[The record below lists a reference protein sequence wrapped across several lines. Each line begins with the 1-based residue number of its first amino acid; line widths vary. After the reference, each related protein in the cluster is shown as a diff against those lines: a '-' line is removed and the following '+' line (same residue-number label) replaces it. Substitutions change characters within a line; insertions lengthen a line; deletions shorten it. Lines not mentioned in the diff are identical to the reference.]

1 MKLQAKSRKFTL
13 QKLHYQSITLNMQ
26 NTSKHT
32 NRLIDETS
40 PYLLQHAHNP
50 VDWYPWG
57 EEALNLAKE
66 LDKPILLSIGYSA
79 CHWCHVMERESF
91 ENEKIAA
98 IMNKYYINIKV
109 DREERPDLDEI
120 YMSAVQIMTGSG
132 GWPMTVFL
140 TPELKPFYGGTYFP
154 PEDRYGRPGFPKLLM
169 AVEDAYRSK
178 RTEIDEQAEKLVA
191 HINQISNPTSV
202 KDLSLDNKIIEQA
215 FYHYQNKFD
224 NQHGGFGQAPKF
236 PPGMGLILLLRYWKK
251 SGNSRALH
259 IIEFTLE
266 KMAQGGMY
274 DQLGGGFHRYSTD
287 EIWLVPHFEKMLYD
301 NSLLTVAYLEAFQ
314 ATSKPFYQEVVE
326 ETLSYILREMYDQQ
340 NGGFYSTQDADSEGV
355 EGKFFVWTPEE
366 VEQILGQA
374 EAKIFCDFYDITD
387 QGNFEHKNILWI
399 KTPVDLYIK
408 KTNINQTDLLNI
420 LDRSKKKLFDV
431 RDKRIKPGL
440 DDKILTSWNGLMIRS
455 MSIAYQILGEPR
467 YLEAAENSAKFILT
481 KLVQKN
487 GHLLRTHRAGKS
499 HLNACLEDYSYF
511 ITGLIELYQAN
522 FDPYWL
528 TEANRL
534 NQIMIDQFWDT
545 ENGGF
550 FFTGKDHP
558 KLIVR
563 SKSAY
568 DGATPSGASMAVH
581 VLLRLAILLNQPDL
595 KEKAETTFALYN
607 DNMKTAPSGSAQ
619 MLCGVDF
626 LLDTPKEIAIVGD
639 PSSEQTQEIL
649 RNIHRRFVPNKV
661 IALLNPNAK
670 DKQKIEELIPL
681 LANKTSI
688 AGKTT
693 IYVCQNYACQLPTT
707 DVNKLDEL
715 LHPEQHL
722 IIQ

>member
-1 MKLQAKSRKFTL
+1 MK
-13 QKLHYQSITLNMQ
+13 
-26 NTSKHT
+26 NTPKHT

-91 ENEKIAA
+91 ENEEIAA
-98 IMNKYYINIKV
+98 IMNKHYINIKV

-140 TPELKPFYGGTYFP
+140 TPDRKPFYGGTYFP
-154 PEDRYGRPGFPKLLM
+154 PDDRYGRPGFPKLLV
-169 AVEDAYRSK
+169 AVKDAYQNK
-178 RTEIDEQAEKLVA
+178 RADIDEQAEKLVS
-191 HINQISNPTSV
+191 HINQISNPKSV
-202 KDLSLDNKIIEQA
+202 DDLLLDDKIIEQA
-215 FYHYQNKFD
+215 FYHYQNRFD
-224 NQHGGFGQAPKF
+224 SQHGGFGQAPKF
-236 PPGMGLILLLRYWKK
+236 PPGMGLILLLRYWKR

-259 IIEFTLE
+259 IVEFTLE
-266 KMAQGGMY
+266 KMARGGMY

-314 ATSKPFYQEVVE
+314 ATSKPFYREVVE
-326 ETLSYILREMYDQQ
+326 ETLDYVLREMYNQQ

-355 EGKFFVWTPEE
+355 EGKFFVWTPGE

-374 EAKIFCDFYDITD
+374 DAKIFCDFYDVTD
-387 QGNFEHKNILWI
+387 HGNFEHQNILWV
-399 KTPVDLYIK
+399 KTPADLYAKKIK
-408 KTNINQTDLLNI
+408 IDQANLVNI
-420 LDRSKKKLFDV
+420 LNRCKKKLFEI

-455 MSIAYQILGEPR
+455 MGLAYQILGDLR
-467 YLEAAENSAKFILT
+467 YLEAAEKSAKFILT
-481 KLVQKN
+481 ELVRKN

-511 ITGLIELYQAN
+511 IAGLIELYQAS

-528 TEANRL
+528 READRL
-534 NQIMIDQFWDT
+534 NQIMISQFWDPQ
-545 ENGGF
+545 NGGF
-550 FFTGKDHP
+550 FFTGKDYP
-558 KLIVR
+558 ELIVR

-568 DGATPSGASMAVH
+568 DGATPSGASMAIH

-595 KEKAETTFALYN
+595 IEKAKTTFSLY
-607 DNMKTAPSGSAQ
+607 DHAMKTAPSGSAQ

-626 LLDTPKEIAIVGD
+626 LIDTPKEIAIIGN
-639 PSSEQTQEIL
+639 PLSEQTQEIL
-649 RNIHRRFVPNKV
+649 KNIHRRFVPNKV
-661 IALLNPNAK
+661 VALLNPNTE
-670 DKQKIEELIPL
+670 DRQKIEELIPL
-681 LANKTSI
+681 LASKTSI
-688 AGKTT
+688 DGKTT

-707 DVNKLDEL
+707 DVGDLDKLL
-715 LHPEQHL
+715 
-722 IIQ
+722 

>member
-1 MKLQAKSRKFTL
+1 MK
-13 QKLHYQSITLNMQ
+13 
-26 NTSKHT
+26 NTPKHT

-57 EEALNLAKE
+57 EEALNLAKN

-154 PEDRYGRPGFPKLLM
+154 PDDRYGRPGFPKLLE
-169 AVEDAYRSK
+169 AVEGAYRSK
-178 RTEIDEQAEKLVA
+178 REEINEQAEKLVS
-191 HINQISNPTSV
+191 HINQISNPKGV
-202 KDLSLDNKIIEQA
+202 ENLSLNDKIIEQA
-215 FYHYQNKFD
+215 FYHYQNRFD
-224 NQHGGFGQAPKF
+224 SQHGGFGQAPKF
-236 PPGMGLILLLRYWKK
+236 PPGMGLILLLRYWKR

-259 IIEFTLE
+259 IVEFTLE
-266 KMAQGGMY
+266 KMARGGMN

-287 EIWLVPHFEKMLYD
+287 EIWLAPHFEKMLYD
-301 NSLLTVAYLEAFQ
+301 NSLLTVTYLEAFQ
-314 ATSKPFYQEVVE
+314 ATGKPFYREVVE
-326 ETLSYILREMYDQQ
+326 ETLGYVLREMYDQK
-340 NGGFYSTQDADSEGV
+340 NGGFYSTQDADSEGE
-355 EGKFFVWTPEE
+355 EGKFFVWTPDE
-366 VEQILGQA
+366 VEQILGQVD
-374 EAKIFCDFYDITD
+374 AKVFCDFYDVTD
-387 QGNFEHKNILWI
+387 HGNFEHQNILWV
-399 KTPVDLYIK
+399 KTPTDLYTK
-408 KTNINQTDLLNI
+408 KTNIEQTDLINI
-420 LDRSKKKLFDV
+420 LSRCKKKLFDA
-431 RDKRIKPGL
+431 REKRIKPGL

-455 MSIAYQILGEPR
+455 MGLAYQILGDPR
-467 YLEAAENSAKFILT
+467 YLEAAETSAKFIL
-481 KLVQKN
+481 KELVQKN

-511 ITGLIELYQAN
+511 IAGLIELYQAS
-522 FDPYWL
+522 FDPHWL
-528 TEANRL
+528 REANRL
-534 NQIMIDQFWDT
+534 NQIMISQFWDSQ
-545 ENGGF
+545 NGGF

-558 KLIVR
+558 ELIVR

-595 KEKAETTFALYN
+595 KEKAKITFSLY
-607 DNMKTAPSGSAQ
+607 DHTMKTAPSGSAQ

-626 LLDTPKEIAIVGD
+626 LIDAPKEIAIVGN
-639 PSSEQTQEIL
+639 PLNEQTQEIL

-661 IALLNPNAK
+661 IALLNPNTEE
-670 DKQKIEELIPL
+670 KQEIEELIPL
-681 LANKTSI
+681 LAGKTSI
-688 AGKTT
+688 DGKTT

-707 DVNKLDEL
+707 DIDDLDKLLDL
-715 LHPEQHL
+715 SKPLD
-722 IIQ
+722 IDIR

>member
-1 MKLQAKSRKFTL
+1 MK
-13 QKLHYQSITLNMQ
+13 
-26 NTSKHT
+26 NTPKHT

-57 EEALNLAKE
+57 EEALNLAKN

-154 PEDRYGRPGFPKLLM
+154 PDDRYGRPGFPKLLE

-178 RTEIDEQAEKLVA
+178 REEINEQAEKLVS
-191 HINQISNPTSV
+191 HINQISNPKGV
-202 KDLSLDNKIIEQA
+202 ENLSLDDKIIEQA
-215 FYHYQNKFD
+215 FYHYQNRFD
-224 NQHGGFGQAPKF
+224 SQHGGFGQAPKF
-236 PPGMGLILLLRYWKK
+236 PPGMGLILLLRYWKR

-259 IIEFTLE
+259 IVEFTLE
-266 KMAQGGMY
+266 KMARGGMN

-287 EIWLVPHFEKMLYD
+287 EIWLAPHFEKMLYD
-301 NSLLTVAYLEAFQ
+301 NSLLTVTYLEAFQ
-314 ATSKPFYQEVVE
+314 ATSKPFYREVVE
-326 ETLSYILREMYDQQ
+326 ETLGYVLREMYDQK
-340 NGGFYSTQDADSEGV
+340 NGGFYSTQDADSEGE
-355 EGKFFVWTPEE
+355 EGKFFVWTPDE
-366 VEQILGQA
+366 VEQILGQVD
-374 EAKIFCDFYDITD
+374 AKVFCDFYDVTD
-387 QGNFEHKNILWI
+387 HGNFEHQNILWV
-399 KTPVDLYIK
+399 KTPTDLYTK
-408 KTNINQTDLLNI
+408 KTNIEQTDLINI
-420 LDRSKKKLFDV
+420 LSRCKKKLFDA
-431 RDKRIKPGL
+431 REKRIKPGL

-455 MSIAYQILGEPR
+455 MGLAYQILGDPR
-467 YLEAAENSAKFILT
+467 YLEAAETSAKFIL
-481 KLVQKN
+481 KELVQKN

-511 ITGLIELYQAN
+511 IAGLIELYQAS
-522 FDPYWL
+522 FDPHWL
-528 TEANRL
+528 REANRL
-534 NQIMIDQFWDT
+534 NQIMISQFWDSQ
-545 ENGGF
+545 NGGF

-595 KEKAETTFALYN
+595 REKAKITFSLY
-607 DNMKTAPSGSAQ
+607 DHTMKTAPSGSAQ

-626 LLDTPKEIAIVGD
+626 LIDAPKEIAIVGN
-639 PSSEQTQEIL
+639 PLNEQTQEIL

-661 IALLNPNAK
+661 IALLNPNTEE
-670 DKQKIEELIPL
+670 KQEIEELIPL
-681 LANKTSI
+681 LAGKTSI
-688 AGKTT
+688 DGKTT

-707 DVNKLDEL
+707 DIDDLDKLL
-715 LHPEQHL
+715 LSKPL
-722 IIQ
+722 DIDIR